1 MPAKIIFPAIGVML
15 AAAGLSG
22 CTSTAQMKAAP
33 SLTETAAADADAGF
47 ALVLPDTVS
56 VLPESSGIAPVQ
68 AAALPVQTAALPVQ
82 TAALPVDPAATAAQP
97 AAFAGPSP
105 LAATAPSGMRAD
117 AAPASAAPVYA
128 TAAAAVPA
136 TGETGKT
143 MPGVQQVAYAVPEN
157 PSALLSTSPAREYS
171 TGPRGEIER
180 LIEKYAALYE
190 VPVDL
195 VRRVVKRES
204 TFNPKAYNR
213 GHWGLMQIKHATA
226 RGMGYDGPA
235 SGLFDAETNLKYA
248 VKYLRGAW
256 LVAGGNAKR
265 ADRLYQSGYYY
276 DAKRKGMLEET
287 GLGRDRVR
295 RRLQPDA

>member
-1 MPAKIIFPAIGVML
+1 LPAKIIFPAIGVML

-22 CTSTAQMKAAP
+22 CTSTAQTKAVP
-33 SLTETAAADADAGF
+33 SLTETAAAGGDAGY
-47 ALVLPDTVS
+47 ALALPDTVS
-56 VLPESSGIAPVQ
+56 VLPESSGVTP
-68 AAALPVQTAALPVQ
+68 
-82 TAALPVDPAATAAQP
+82 AQP
-97 AAFAGPSP
+97 AAFAGPTP
-105 LAATAPSGMRAD
+105 LAVTAPAVMTAD
-117 AAPASAAPVYA
+117 AAPAPIHA
-128 TAAAAVPA
+128 TAAVAIPVS
-136 TGETGKT
+136 GETGKT
-143 MPGVQQVAYAVPEN
+143 MPGVQQAAYVVPEN
-157 PSALLSTSPAREYS
+157 PSALLSTSPAKEYS
-171 TGPRGEIER
+171 AGPRGEIER
-180 LIEKYAALYE
+180 LIEKYAVLYQ

-195 VRRVVKRES
+195 VHRVVKRES

-276 DAKRKGMLEET
+276 DAKRKGMLEQT
-287 GLGRDRVR
+287 GLGRDRGR